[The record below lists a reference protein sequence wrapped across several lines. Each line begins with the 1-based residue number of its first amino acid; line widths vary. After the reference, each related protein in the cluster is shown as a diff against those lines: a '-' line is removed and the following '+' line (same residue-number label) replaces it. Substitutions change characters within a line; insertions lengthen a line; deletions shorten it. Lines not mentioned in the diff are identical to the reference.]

1 MPNDSTN
8 GPWRLLIL
16 DRDPADPKWIIA
28 TVTTPGDVQPAL
40 TGHGGVPAALAGEVG
55 QWLRGLLGH
64 PVHLAPLHRPQVWQ
78 IDHLAQDT
86 GGQAGTSG

>member
-16 DRDPADPKWIIA
+16 DRDPADPKWIVA
-28 TVTTPGDVQPAL
+28 TVTTPADVQPAL
-40 TGHGGVPAALAGEVG
+40 IGPGGEPAALGGEVG

-64 PVHLAPLHRPQVWQ
+64 PVRLTPLHRPEVWS
-78 IDHLAQDT
+78 IDENTRD
-86 GGQAGTSG
+86 S

>member
-1 MPNDSTN
+1 MSNDCTTN

-16 DRDPADPKWIIA
+16 DQDPHDPKWIVA

-40 TGHGGVPAALAGEVG
+40 TGPIGAALAGETG

-64 PVHLAPLHRPQVWQ
+64 PAHLTPLHRPQVWL
-78 IDHLAQDT
+78 IDGRPA
-86 GGQAGTSG
+86 